1 MAVVIRPARRE
12 DAEALLRVKAQSWR
26 EAYGAHLPAEVFDRA
41 DARVPQDAPAWAAL
55 VGSDRDLWVAEDDD
69 GGRLVGVALAGPS
82 RIEDEGLPPRQLMV
96 LYVLA
101 EAYGTGVGARLLD
114 AVVGDGPAVLVVLA
128 ENPRARAFYAKHGFE
143 DHGAPAPMDGAW
155 AGLHEQRMVRRG

>member
-26 EAYGAHLPAEVFDRA
+26 E
-41 DARVPQDAPAWAAL
+41 
-55 VGSDRDLWVAEDDD
+55 
-69 GGRLVGVALAGPS
+69 
-82 RIEDEGLPPRQLMV
+82 
-96 LYVLA
+96 
-101 EAYGTGVGARLLD
+101 
-114 AVVGDGPAVLVVLA
+114 
-128 ENPRARAFYAKHGFE
+128 AFYAKHGFE